1 MSDSTQAIVNLLNK
15 PGIRL
20 ERGLTATQIERAQE
34 IYDVR
39 FPPDLR
45 ELLEN
50 VLPLDPP
57 DFERRHFPDWRD
69 EDNQHIRWR
78 LEFPLDGLLFDV
90 ERNNFW
96 LHEWGIKPEALE
108 EQLEVARR
116 AVANAP
122 RLIPIWG
129 HRFLPSEPNE
139 RGNPVLSVHQ
149 TDIIVYGRDLL
160 SYFQNELGSK
170 YENIEPTRPIRFW
183 NHFIG
188 DE

>member
-1 MSDSTQAIVNLLNK
+1 MNDSTQAIVNLLTK

-34 IYDVR
+34 IYEVR

-57 DFERRHFPDWRD
+57 DFERPRFPDWRD
-69 EDNQHIRWR
+69 ENSDTIRMR
-78 LEFPLDGLLFDV
+78 LEWPLDGLLFDV
-90 ERNNFW
+90 ERNGFW
-96 LHEWGIKPEALE
+96 LEEWGDKPLE
-108 EQLEVARR
+108 LEQQFAIARD
-116 AVANAP
+116 AVNAAP

-129 HRFLPSEPNE
+129 HRFLPSEPHE
-139 RGNPVLSVHQ
+139 RGNPVLSVMQ

-160 SYFQNELGSK
+160 SYFQNELGHK

-183 NHFIG
+183 DFIMFG
-188 DE
+188 E